1 MDDTTYQYSSL
12 RSNDWKLVITTNLYL
27 LLIHIKQQIKKL
39 ITLVKNY
46 IYELLKKTFEKLA
59 VPYSI
64 DRNLAFC
71 GAMARTI
78 EDIAKVEDNI
88 EENGSYLTKRG
99 FRLTMFWYLN
109 IVQALTLIRYISW
122 AFIYTPASIFWLHD
136 HANIYMVQ
144 REFSIFVFFSSCCYP
159 CIINMAIHLEEELA
173 IQGKSKLFELFVAIR
188 YPHLAPNFGISKL
201 AIKSIRFVYK
211 IGTLFL
217 YQTFVLGPLTG
228 FICTCVLWS
237 QKYGDIWK
245 NPWSIMMISQTCVW
259 GLRPAISSF
268 YVIFFF
274 FLTCYMFHFKLIELS
289 LKFKKISKSNEIN
302 VTEVEQLLICYGKVC
317 REIELYNRTW
327 NRYVALSYL
336 FFIIVESLIN
346 VSLFFDKDPLVWRK
360 FMHMW
365 ICIDFGIALAFLAY
379 SGDIV
384 SRTVFKAFYT
394 SLNTLATHDYPTE
407 TKLRLMTA
415 IEMCAG
421 NFVNTRMFNTQKKL
435 VGFSALNIIY
445 ISDNDYINVSHN
457 NFKLT

>member
-27 LLIHIKQQIKKL
+27 LLIHIKQQFKKL

-46 IYELLKKTFEKLA
+46 IYEFFQKTFEKLP
-59 VPYSI
+59 VPYSV
-64 DRNLAFC
+64 DRILAFS
-71 GAMARTI
+71 GSMTRTI
-78 EDIAKVEDNI
+78 EEIAKVNDNKQ
-88 EENGSYLTKRG
+88 ENGSYLTKRS
-99 FRLTMFWYLN
+99 FRLTILWYSNIALALN
-109 IVQALTLIRYISW
+109 LIR
-122 AFIYTPASIFWLHD
+122 FIFWGFFYSPTSIFWLHD
-136 HANIYMVQ
+136 FEDIYMVN
-144 REFSIFVFFSSCCYP
+144 RRFGICSFSLLCCYAW
-159 CIINMAIHLEEELA
+159 IINIGIHLEEELA

-211 IGTLFL
+211 IGTLFF
-217 YQTFVLGPLTG
+217 YQAFVFGSING
-228 FICTCVLWS
+228 IICAYILWS

-245 NPWSIMMISQTCVW
+245 NPWSIMMISQTCIWSFNVV
-259 GLRPAISSF
+259 ITFF
-268 YVIFFF
+268 YVIFLF
-274 FLTCYMFHFKLIELS
+274 FLTCYMFRFKLIELS

-327 NRYVALSYL
+327 NRYVALVYL
-336 FFIIVESLIN
+336 SFILIESLYS
-346 VSLFFDKDPLVWRK
+346 VSLFFDKDPLVWRML
-360 FMHMW
+360 MHKGFFFYFA
-365 ICIDFGIALAFLAY
+365 IGLAFLAY

-421 NFVNTRMFNTQKKL
+421 NFVHTRMFNTQKKL